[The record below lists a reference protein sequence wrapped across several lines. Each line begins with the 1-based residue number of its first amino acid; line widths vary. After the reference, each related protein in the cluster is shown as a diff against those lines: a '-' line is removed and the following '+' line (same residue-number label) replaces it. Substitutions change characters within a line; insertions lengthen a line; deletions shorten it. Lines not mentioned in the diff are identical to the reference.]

1 MLRGEIPNIIEQ
13 DIISSII
20 AAGLLTYIVCAII
33 VAHNLDDSSR
43 DLGWALGLG
52 IPVCSVTETTRI

>member
-13 DIISSII
+13 DIVSSII

-33 VAHNLDDSSR
+33 VAHNLDDGGR

-52 IPVCSVTETTRI
+52 VPVCSVKDTTRM